1 MYGEIH
7 GEKHMPNLN
16 NFIANIQ
23 TQGVAR
29 QNQYRVEIWGPKG
42 SRADQSLAL
51 RCESIT
57 FPGTNVR
64 SVPDT
69 LRYGPAREQGQGM
82 TYGPFTAT
90 FICSPDLR
98 EKVYFEWWQ
107 QQIVNHKTWEA
118 SYYDDYR
125 GELRIVQLDMTNA
138 DTYDILVTEA
148 YPKTISPQDLSW
160 SSNDS
165 YQTVAVEFTYRYW
178 MPTPDWMRAI
188 GKPADGAAAPID
200 DFNAF
205 SGGRGLTQYR
215 TEEDFAALSGG
226 RVSGENNPM
235 MRQYRAVDNHSGFS
249 SMDGVYRPLGHN
261 SGITGRY

>member
-7 GEKHMPNLN
+7 GEKHMPKNLN
-16 NFIANIQ
+16 NFISNIE

-29 QNQYRVEIWGPKG
+29 QNKYRVEISGPASTRPIHG
-42 SRADQSLAL
+42 ERDLDL

-98 EKVYFEWWQ
+98 EKIYFEWWQ
-107 QQIVNHKTWEA
+107 QRIINHLTWEA
-118 SYYDDYR
+118 MYYDDYK
-125 GELRIVQLDMTNA
+125 GELRIIQLDDQNR

-148 YPKTISPQDLSW
+148 YPKTISPQDVGW
-160 SSNDS
+160 NNNDS

-178 MPTPDWMRAI
+178 LPDKKLAQSAI
-188 GKPADGAAAPID
+188 Y
-200 DFNAF
+200 
-205 SGGRGLTQYR
+205 T
-215 TEEDFAALSGG
+215 
-226 RVSGENNPM
+226 
-235 MRQYRAVDNHSGFS
+235 
-249 SMDGVYRPLGHN
+249 
-261 SGITGRY
+261 